1 MRANQC
7 LNCSNEPLIATTKPQ
22 LTTNWPNRRPADH
35 VHMVCPYFKAA
46 ESSSSLG
53 LTQFRGFGPHPTLVT
68 VPIQILTP
76 DGDSDPSQVTMSP
89 PQTTSKTS

>member
-68 VPIQILTP
+68 VPIWSRKSGPQPTPTTSQRPQLTP
-76 DGDSDPSQVTMSP
+76 N
-89 PQTTSKTS
+89 